1 MEALVSEQQKEQRL
15 RLRNKN
21 KMTEKNY
28 NPEQRERKAMRQMGK
43 TTEIKKISVLKT
55 SEKNQE
61 VPGEKKKIEIAEAPV
76 KEENK
81 KQEEKIEGKKGEN
94 IETVVEKKET
104 KKQEKPKI
112 KRDNAIIRARDLP
125 LSTKK
130 SSAFCKFIKN
140 KEIERAIADLED
152 VLKHRKAV
160 PSKGEIPHKRGMAS
174 GIYSDKTAEYFLKLI
189 KSLRA
194 NAVVN
199 NLENPVI
206 SEAFANIASRPF
218 SKFGRVRKKRSHI
231 TIKAVEKLNKKGE
244 KK

>member
-1 MEALVSEQQKEQRL
+1 MEALVLEQQKEQRP

-21 KMTEKNY
+21 MTEKNY

-43 TTEIKKISVLKT
+43 S
-55 SEKNQE
+55 
-61 VPGEKKKIEIAEAPV
+61 EKKKIELAEAPIKKDTEIKNIQ
-76 KEENK
+76 KEII
-81 KQEEKIEGKKGEN
+81 EEKSEKIQ
-94 IETVVEKKET
+94 EKKET
-104 KKQEKPKI
+104 KENKKQEKPKI
-112 KRDNAIIRARDLP
+112 KRDNAIIRAKDLP

-140 KEIERAIADLED
+140 KEIGKAIADLED
-152 VLKHRKAV
+152 VLKHKKAV
-160 PSKGEIPHKRGMAS
+160 PSKGEIPHKKGMAG
-174 GIYSDKTAEYFLKLI
+174 GIYSDKTAEYFLKLV
-189 KSLRA
+189 KSLQA

-231 TIKAVEKLNKKGE
+231 TIKAKEKLSIKKEKENKNGR
-244 KK
+244 KKNGSVQER